1 MNIEETH
8 TYFGGLSEFTEGFLL
23 FKLCQGNTFF
33 PHVDFESGLRI
44 IDSLTFISH
53 KYMNEPHDSFLT
65 QEKFEELKKELDHLK
80 TVRRKEV
87 AESLEYA
94 RSLGDISENAEYQE
108 ARDMQGAIEERI
120 QYLEK
125 VIKEAKIVANVN
137 KGDVVGLGSVV
148 TIQKDGNTD
157 SRKYTIVGS
166 DEANI
171 HEHKLSYLSPLGEAL
186 MGKAKG
192 DAFTFDTPAG
202 KQAYAVLKVE

>member
-1 MNIEETH
+1 
-8 TYFGGLSEFTEGFLL
+8 
-23 FKLCQGNTFF
+23 
-33 PHVDFESGLRI
+33 
-44 IDSLTFISH
+44 
-53 KYMNEPHDSFLT
+53 MNEQHDSFLT
-65 QEKFEELKKELDHLK
+65 QEKFEELKKELEHLK

-108 ARDMQGAIEERI
+108 ARDMQAAIEERI

-125 VIKEAKIVANVN
+125 VIKEAKIVAHTK
-137 KGDVVGLGSVV
+137 KGDVIGLGSVV
-148 TIQKDGNTD
+148 TIQKKDE
-157 SRKYTIVGS
+157 KEEHEYTIVGT

-192 DAFTFDTPAG
+192 DAFTFDTPKG
-202 KQAYAVLKVE
+202 KQNYKILKVG